1 MREKTVAE
9 SRIGSYFEGRLT
21 LKATWLSN
29 PPSPVLDINLTELPT
44 AIPAGCGNKKE
55 NRWRKENRKKS
66 RKTDDEAEIGQRQ
79 FNSDS
84 VLRRCDVGDLDG
96 TLEAR
101 LLIGGGLHPDGLS

>member
-44 AIPAGCGNKKE
+44 AIPAGCGSI
-55 NRWRKENRKKS
+55 RRRTDGG
-66 RKTDDEAEIGQRQ
+66 RKTEKISE
-79 FNSDS
+79 N
-84 VLRRCDVGDLDG
+84 
-96 TLEAR
+96 
-101 LLIGGGLHPDGLS
+101 